1 MVTLLDPLIIKDLK
15 LKNRLVMPPIGT
27 DLATNEGEVTEK
39 HLAYYKARARGMGLV
54 IVEHSYVDFGGRY
67 TATQVGIHNDNLIPS
82 LKKLVEFIHGSG
94 AAAAIQINHSGG
106 KCVESVCGI
115 QPVGPSSIE
124 YWKEPTRGLDISEI
138 NDLVHKFGDS
148 AARAVVAGFDA
159 VEIHAAHG
167 WLLNEFTSPLTNKRT
182 DQYGGSLENRFRF
195 ALEVIREVRSRV
207 GDDFPVLFRLGA
219 DDFTPGGL
227 TITESKKIA
236 PIIVEE
242 GIDVMDISSGICGI
256 YHPTNREPGFFVPL
270 AEEIKKVISVPV
282 IGVGGI
288 TTVELANRFVCEEKV
303 DLVAIGRAL
312 MKDPE
317 WGVKAMRALK
327 YKSINESS

>member
-1 MVTLLDPLIIKDLK
+1 MVNLLDPLIIKGLK

-27 DLATNEGEVTEK
+27 DLATNKGEVTEK
-39 HLAYYKARARGMGLV
+39 HLSSYEPRARGMGLV
-54 IVEHSYVDFGGRY
+54 IVEHTYVDFGGRF
-67 TATQVGIHNDNLIPS
+67 TATQLGIHNDSLIPG
-82 LKKLVEFIHGSG
+82 LKKLVEVIHVSG
-94 AAAAIQINHSGG
+94 AAAAIQLNHSGG
-106 KCVESVCGI
+106 KCVESVCGM
-115 QPVGPSSIE
+115 QSVGPSSIK

-138 NDLVHKFGDS
+138 NDLVHKFGDG

-167 WLLNEFTSPLTNKRT
+167 FLLNEFTSPLTNKRT
-182 DQYGGSLENRFRF
+182 DLYGGSLENRFRF

-207 GDDFPVLFRLGA
+207 GDNFPLLFRLGA
-219 DDFTPGGL
+219 DDFTSGGL

-236 PIIVEE
+236 PFIVEE
-242 GIDVMDISSGICGI
+242 GIDIMDISSGICGI
-256 YHPTNREPGFFVPL
+256 YHPTNKKPGFFVQM
-270 AEEIKKVISVPV
+270 AEEIKNVISAPV

-317 WGVKAMRALK
+317 WGVKAMKALK
-327 YKSINESS
+327 